1 MPWLTVIENAVIG
14 SRLRGESPDY
24 RRARDLLVSVG
35 LADRA
40 DDHPSTLSG
49 GMRQRTALIRTLME
63 DRPLVLMDEPFSAL
77 DAITRLRLQS
87 LAAELLR
94 GRTVLLVTHDPLEA
108 LRLGDRIHV
117 MAGRP
122 ARIDQALTPA
132 GATPRDPADPALLAL
147 QAELLTRLAAADEG
161 EG

>member
-1 MPWLTVIENAVIG
+1 
-14 SRLRGESPDY
+14 
-24 RRARDLLVSVG
+24 
-35 LADRA
+35 
-40 DDHPSTLSG
+40 
-49 GMRQRTALIRTLME
+49 
-63 DRPLVLMDEPFSAL
+63 MDEPFSAL

-122 ARIDQALTPA
+122 ARLDEALIPD
-132 GATPRDPADPALLAL
+132 GETPRDPADPALLAQ
-147 QAELLTRLAAADEG
+147 QAELLARLTTADGG

>member
-1 MPWLTVIENAVIG
+1 MPWLTVIENVVIG

-24 RRARDLLVSVG
+24 QRARDLLASVG

-40 DDHPSTLSG
+40 DDYPSALSG

-147 QAELLTRLAAADEG
+147 QAELLIRLTAADGG
-161 EG
+161 EE